1 MPSLTIIDTVA
12 RREDKFPL
20 GCEIVLDIARKAS
33 WQADKTIT
41 DKGTAAKRLAPS
53 KKITTS

>member
-20 GCEIVLDIARKAS
+20 GCEIVLDIQVPGRMLLS
-33 WQADKTIT
+33 YTL
-41 DKGTAAKRLAPS
+41 RE
-53 KKITTS
+53 KIIGEVIDLTYRVS